1 MRKTTPA
8 HSHQGETVARKTKAQ
23 PKKKHVENPNVIG
36 LHSEVLE
43 QPITQTLEV
52 NYMPYAMSTNVSRA
66 FPEIDGFKPS
76 HRKLLYTMYKMGLLN
91 GARQKSANIVG
102 QTMKLNPHG
111 DSAIYETMVRL
122 ATGNEALLTPF
133 VESKGNF
140 GKYYSGDLSYAASR
154 YTEAKLSPI
163 CAEIFKNIDKDPV
176 DFMDSYDGA
185 MKEPRLLPTTFPNIL
200 VSANKGIGVAMASD
214 ICGFNLNEVCEATM
228 HFLKDPDC
236 DLQKYMPAPDFS
248 TGGEII
254 YRREEMDRIYNT
266 GLGSFQIRS
275 RWRYL
280 PDERIIEV
288 YEIPYTTKTDI
299 IIERIV
305 KLAKEGKVREIA
317 DIRDETDLS
326 GLRIAIDLKRGV
338 DPELLM
344 AKLFRSTTLQDSFS
358 CNFNVLVDG
367 YPRVMGVRQILQEWV
382 AWRVDST
389 RRRMNFDLGKKSD
402 RLHLLHGLEAIL
414 LDIDKAIAIIRNT
427 KLEAEVVPNLMKGFG
442 IDEVQA
448 EFVAELKLRNINE
461 EYILNRTKDIAKLEG
476 DIAEL
481 KEVLASEQK
490 IKQVISD
497 ELAAVNK
504 KHVTP
509 RKTGL
514 VEPGDIV
521 EVSLEPEVEEYPV
534 TMMLSRDGYL
544 KKMTERVLRKATTLK
559 YKDGDEP
566 FIEFPSSNTHE
577 LLVFT
582 DQRQVYKCKVA
593 QFEDTKSAQLGSYL
607 PTDLGMD
614 PDESVI
620 WVIDPE
626 DYKADVLF
634 VFENGRVARV
644 ALAGYVTKT
653 NRKRLKNAIYGGS
666 KLLFACVLKEDRDLA
681 LVSSD
686 QRLINFNTSLLKTKT
701 TNSTQGVQAFTAKNG
716 RIVTMVGTAEE
727 FLGGTASVEKFRA
740 ASLPSSGS
748 PMKETDMKS
757 LFDLEE

>member
-1 MRKTTPA
+1 MAKRKP
-8 HSHQGETVARKTKAQ
+8 KTES
-23 PKKKHVENPNVIG
+23 KKKQVNNPNVIG
-36 LHSEVLE
+36 LHSEVTQ
-43 QPITQTLEV
+43 QPITQTLES

-76 HRKLLYTMYKMGLLN
+76 HRKLLFTMYKMGLLK
-91 GARQKSANIVG
+91 GDRQKSANIVG

-122 ATGNEALLTPF
+122 ATGNEALLAPF

-154 YTEAKLSPI
+154 YTEAKLAPI
-163 CAEIFKNIDKDPV
+163 CAEIFKDIDKDPV
-176 DFMDSYDGA
+176 DFVDSYDGA

-200 VSANKGIGVAMASD
+200 VSSNKGIGVAMASD
-214 ICGFNLNEVCEATM
+214 ICGFNLNEVCTATI
-228 HFLKDPDC
+228 HFLENPEC
-236 DLQKYMPAPDFS
+236 DLLEYMPMPDFS

-254 YRREEMDRIYNT
+254 YRREEMERIFET

-280 PDERIIEV
+280 PKERIIEV
-288 YEIPYTTKTDI
+288 YEIPYTTKTDV
-299 IIERIV
+299 IIERII
-305 KLAKEGKVREIA
+305 KLSKEGKVREIT

-326 GLRIAIDLKRGV
+326 GLRVAIDLKRGV
-338 DPELLM
+338 DPEQLM

-367 YPRVMGVRQILQEWV
+367 YPRVMGVRQILHEWV
-382 AWRVDST
+382 AWRIEST
-389 RRRMNFDLGKKSD
+389 RRRMNFDLNKKTE
-402 RLHLLHGLEAIL
+402 RLHLLYGLEAIL

-427 KLEAEVVPNLMKGFG
+427 KLESEVVPNLMKGFG

-461 EYILNRTKDIAKLEG
+461 EYILNRTKDTERLEA

-481 KEVLASEQK
+481 NDTLASENK
-490 IKQVISD
+490 IKKVISD

-504 KHVTP
+504 KHVMP
-509 RKTGL
+509 RRTGKIDPSE
-514 VEPGDIV
+514 VV
-521 EVSLEPEVEEYPV
+521 EVSLEPEVEEYSV
-534 TMMLSRDGYL
+534 TMMLSREGYL
-544 KKMTERVLRKATTLK
+544 KKMTDRVLKKASSLK

-582 DQRQVYKCKVA
+582 DRSQVYKCKIA
-593 QFEDTKSAQLGSYL
+593 SFEDTKSAQLGSYL
-607 PTDLGMD
+607 PTDLEMD
-614 PDESVI
+614 PDESVT

-644 ALAGYVTKT
+644 ALAGYATKT

-666 KLLFACVLKEDRDLA
+666 KLLYATVLKEERDLA

-686 QRLINFNTSLLKTKT
+686 YRLMNFNTSLLKTKT
-701 TNSTQGVQAFTAKNG
+701 TTSTQGIQAFTVKG
-716 RIVTMVGTAEE
+716 SRTVTAVGKAED
-727 FLGGTASVEKFRA
+727 FLGGKSSIKKFCA
-740 ASLPSSGS
+740 ESLPSSGA

-757 LFDLEE
+757 LFD

>member
-1 MRKTTPA
+1 MD
-8 HSHQGETVARKTKAQ
+8 
-23 PKKKHVENPNVIG
+23 NPNVIG

-163 CAEIFKNIDKDPV
+163 CAEIFKDIDKDPV

-214 ICGFNLNEVCEATM
+214 ICGFNLNEVCEATI

-254 YRREEMDRIYNT
+254 YRREEMDRVYNT

-389 RRRMNFDLGKKSD
+389 RRRMNYDLGKKSD

-497 ELAAVNK
+497 ELVAVNK

-582 DQRQVYKCKVA
+582 DHRQVYKCKVA

-614 PDESVI
+614 PDESVT

-666 KLLFACVLKEDRDLA
+666 KLLFATVLKEDRDLA

-686 QRLINFNTSLLKTKT
+686 QRLINFSTSLLKTKT
-701 TNSTQGVQAFTAKNG
+701 TNSTQGIQAFTAKNG

-757 LFDLEE
+757 LFDLE

>member
-1 MRKTTPA
+1 M
-8 HSHQGETVARKTKAQ
+8 
-23 PKKKHVENPNVIG
+23 IG

-163 CAEIFKNIDKDPV
+163 CAEIFKDIDKDPV

-228 HFLKDPDC
+228 HFLEDPDC

-448 EFVAELKLRNINE
+448 EFVAELKLRNINK

-476 DIAEL
+476 DISEL

-582 DQRQVYKCKVA
+582 DQRQAYKCKVA

-666 KLLFACVLKEDRDLA
+666 KLLFATVLKEDRDLA

-701 TNSTQGVQAFTAKNG
+701 TNSTQGVLAFTAKNG

>member
-1 MRKTTPA
+1 M
-8 HSHQGETVARKTKAQ
+8 
-23 PKKKHVENPNVIG
+23 IG

-163 CAEIFKNIDKDPV
+163 CAEIFKDIDKDPV

-228 HFLKDPDC
+228 RFLEDPDC

-504 KHVTP
+504 KHVAP

-666 KLLFACVLKEDRDLA
+666 KLLFATVLKEDRDLA

-701 TNSTQGVQAFTAKNG
+701 TNSTQGVLAFTAKNG

-727 FLGGTASVEKFRA
+727 FLGGTASVEKVRA

-757 LFDLEE
+757 LFDLE

>member
-1 MRKTTPA
+1 MD
-8 HSHQGETVARKTKAQ
+8 
-23 PKKKHVENPNVIG
+23 NPNVIG

-163 CAEIFKNIDKDPV
+163 CAEIFKDIDKDPV

-504 KHVTP
+504 KHVAP

-666 KLLFACVLKEDRDLA
+666 KLLFATVLKEDRDLA

-701 TNSTQGVQAFTAKNG
+701 TNSTQGVLAFTAKNG

-757 LFDLEE
+757 LFDLE

>member
-1 MRKTTPA
+1 MAKKTRKEA
-8 HSHQGETVARKTKAQ
+8 
-23 PKKKHVENPNVIG
+23 KKKQVDSSNVIG
-36 LHSEVLE
+36 LHSEVTE
-43 QPITQTLEV
+43 QPITLTLES

-122 ATGNEALLTPF
+122 ATGNEALLMPF

-163 CAEIFKNIDKDPV
+163 CAEIFKDIDKDPV

-214 ICGFNLNEVCEATM
+214 ICGFNLNEVCTATM
-228 HFLKDPDC
+228 HYLDDPNC
-236 DLQKYMPAPDFS
+236 DLLEHMPAPDFS

-254 YRREEMDRIYNT
+254 YRREEMERIVNT
-266 GLGSFQIRS
+266 GTGSFQIRS

-280 PDERIIEV
+280 PEERIIEV

-305 KLAKEGKVREIA
+305 KLSKEGKVKEIS

-326 GLRIAIDLKRGV
+326 GLRIAIDIKRGT
-338 DPELLM
+338 DPEQLM
-344 AKLFRSTTLQDSFS
+344 AKLFKTATLQDSFA

-367 YPRVMGVRQILQEWV
+367 YPRVMGVRQILGEWV
-382 AWRVDST
+382 AWRVEST
-389 RRRMNFDLGKKSD
+389 RRRINYDLAKKTD

-427 KLEAEVVPNLMKGFG
+427 KLEVDVVPNLMKGFE
-442 IDEVQA
+442 IDQVQA
-448 EFVAELKLRNINE
+448 EFVAEIKLRNINE
-461 EYILNRTKDIAKLEG
+461 EYILNRTKDIAKLEA
-476 DIAEL
+476 DIKEL
-481 KEVLASEQK
+481 TGILASETK
-490 IKQVISD
+490 IKKVIRE
-497 ELAAVNK
+497 ELANVNK
-504 KHVTP
+504 KYVCP
-509 RKTGL
+509 RRTGL
-514 VEPGDIV
+514 VSPEDVV
-521 EVSLEPEVEEYPV
+521 EVDLEPQVEEYPV
-534 TMMLSRDGYL
+534 TMMLSREGYL
-544 KKMTERVLRKATTLK
+544 KKMTDRVLRKAAALK

-566 FIEFPSSNTHE
+566 FIEFASFNTHD

-582 DQRQVYKCKVA
+582 DQCQVYKCKVA
-593 QFEDTKSAQLGSYL
+593 QFEDTKSAQLGSFL
-607 PTDLGMD
+607 ATDLEMAAG
-614 PDESVI
+614 ENVI
-620 WVIDPE
+620 WVIDPQ

-634 VFENGRVARV
+634 AFEDGRVARV
-644 ALAGYVTKT
+644 ALSGYATKT
-653 NRKRLKNAIYGGS
+653 NRKKLKNAIYGGS
-666 KLLFACVLKEDRDLA
+666 KLLYATVLKEDRDIA
-681 LVSSD
+681 LVSND
-686 QRLINFNTSLLKTKT
+686 NRLINFNTSLLKTKT
-701 TNSTQGVQAFTAKNG
+701 TNNTQGVRALTIKGSRAVANVGQA
-716 RIVTMVGTAEE
+716 ED
-727 FLGGTASVEKFRA
+727 FLGGTASAEDFRVT
-740 ASLPSSGS
+740 SLPSAGI
-748 PMKETDMKS
+748 PLKETDMLS
-757 LFDLEE
+757 LFDLED

>member
-1 MRKTTPA
+1 M
-8 HSHQGETVARKTKAQ
+8 ARKTKAQ
-23 PKKKHVENPNVIG
+23 PKKKHVDNPNVIG

-163 CAEIFKNIDKDPV
+163 CAEIFKDIDKDPV

-228 HFLKDPDC
+228 HFLEDPDC

-299 IIERIV
+299 IIDRIV

-382 AWRVDST
+382 AWRVGST

-566 FIEFPSSNTHE
+566 FIEFPSSNIHE

-614 PDESVI
+614 PDESVT

-626 DYKADVLF
+626 DYKADALF

-666 KLLFACVLKEDRDLA
+666 KLLFASVLKEDRDLA

-757 LFDLEE
+757 LFDLE

>member
-1 MRKTTPA
+1 MAKRKP
-8 HSHQGETVARKTKAQ
+8 KTES
-23 PKKKHVENPNVIG
+23 KKKQVNNPNVIG
-36 LHSEVLE
+36 LHSEVTQ
-43 QPITQTLEV
+43 QPITQTLES

-76 HRKLLYTMYKMGLLN
+76 HRKLLFTMYKMGLLK
-91 GARQKSANIVG
+91 GDRQKSANIVG

-122 ATGNEALLTPF
+122 ATGNEALLAPF

-154 YTEAKLSPI
+154 YTEAKLAPI
-163 CAEIFKNIDKDPV
+163 CAEIFKDIDKDPV
-176 DFMDSYDGA
+176 DFVDSYDGA

-200 VSANKGIGVAMASD
+200 VSSNKGIGVAMASD
-214 ICGFNLNEVCEATM
+214 ICGFNLNEVCTATI
-228 HFLKDPDC
+228 HFLEDPEC
-236 DLQKYMPAPDFS
+236 DLLEYMPMPDFS

-254 YRREEMDRIYNT
+254 YRREEMERIFET

-280 PDERIIEV
+280 PKERIIEV
-288 YEIPYTTKTDI
+288 YEIPYTTKTDV
-299 IIERIV
+299 IIERII
-305 KLAKEGKVREIA
+305 KLSKEGKVREIT

-338 DPELLM
+338 DPEQLM

-367 YPRVMGVRQILQEWV
+367 YPRVMGVRQILHEWV
-382 AWRVDST
+382 AWRIEST
-389 RRRMNFDLGKKSD
+389 RRRMNFDLNKKTE

-427 KLEAEVVPNLMKGFG
+427 KLESEVVPNLMKGFG

-461 EYILNRTKDIAKLEG
+461 EYILNRTKDIERLEA

-481 KEVLASEQK
+481 NDTLASESK
-490 IKQVISD
+490 IKKVISD

-504 KHVTP
+504 KHVMP
-509 RKTGL
+509 RRTGKIDPSE
-514 VEPGDIV
+514 VV

-534 TMMLSRDGYL
+534 TMMLSREGYL
-544 KKMTERVLRKATTLK
+544 KKMTDRVLKKASSLK
-559 YKDGDEP
+559 YKDGDGP

-582 DQRQVYKCKVA
+582 DRSQVYKCKIA
-593 QFEDTKSAQLGSYL
+593 SFEDTKSAQLGSYL
-607 PTDLGMD
+607 PTDLEMD
-614 PDESVI
+614 PDESVT

-644 ALAGYVTKT
+644 ALAGYATKT

-666 KLLFACVLKEDRDLA
+666 KLLYAAVLKEECDLA

-686 QRLINFNTSLLKTKT
+686 YRLMNFNTSLLKTKT
-701 TNSTQGVQAFTAKNG
+701 TTSTQGVQAFTVKG
-716 RIVTMVGTAEE
+716 SRTVTAVGKAED
-727 FLGGTASVEKFRA
+727 FLGGKSSIKKFCA
-740 ASLPSSGS
+740 ESLPSSGA

-757 LFDLEE
+757 LFD

>member
-1 MRKTTPA
+1 MAKRKP
-8 HSHQGETVARKTKAQ
+8 KTES
-23 PKKKHVENPNVIG
+23 KKKQVNNPNVIG
-36 LHSEVLE
+36 LHSEVTQ
-43 QPITQTLEV
+43 QPITQTLES
-52 NYMPYAMSTNVSRA
+52 NYMPYVMSTNVSRA

-76 HRKLLYTMYKMGLLN
+76 HRKLLFTMYKMGLLK
-91 GARQKSANIVG
+91 GDRQKSANIVG

-122 ATGNEALLTPF
+122 ATGNEALLAPF

-154 YTEAKLSPI
+154 YTEAKLAPI
-163 CAEIFKNIDKDPV
+163 CAEIFKDIDKDPV
-176 DFMDSYDGA
+176 DFVDSYDGA

-200 VSANKGIGVAMASD
+200 VSSNKGIGVAMASD
-214 ICGFNLNEVCEATM
+214 ICGFNLNEVCTATI
-228 HFLKDPDC
+228 HFLEDPEC
-236 DLQKYMPAPDFS
+236 DLLEYMPMPDFS

-254 YRREEMDRIYNT
+254 YRREEMERIFET

-280 PDERIIEV
+280 PKERIIEV
-288 YEIPYTTKTDI
+288 YEIPYTTKTDV
-299 IIERIV
+299 IIERII
-305 KLAKEGKVREIA
+305 KLSKEGKVREIT

-338 DPELLM
+338 DPEQLM

-367 YPRVMGVRQILQEWV
+367 YPRVMGVRQILHEWV
-382 AWRVDST
+382 AWRIEST
-389 RRRMNFDLGKKSD
+389 RRRMNFDLNKKTE

-427 KLEAEVVPNLMKGFG
+427 KLESEVVPNLMKGFG

-461 EYILNRTKDIAKLEG
+461 EYILNRTKDIERLEA

-481 KEVLASEQK
+481 NDTLASESK
-490 IKQVISD
+490 IKKVISD

-504 KHVTP
+504 KHVMP
-509 RKTGL
+509 RRTGKIDPSE
-514 VEPGDIV
+514 VV

-534 TMMLSRDGYL
+534 TMMLSREGYL
-544 KKMTERVLRKATTLK
+544 KKMTDRVLKKASSLK
-559 YKDGDEP
+559 YKDGDGP

-582 DQRQVYKCKVA
+582 DRSQVYKCKIA
-593 QFEDTKSAQLGSYL
+593 SFEDTKSAQLGSYL
-607 PTDLGMD
+607 PTDLEMD
-614 PDESVI
+614 PDESVT

-644 ALAGYVTKT
+644 ALAGYATKT

-666 KLLFACVLKEDRDLA
+666 KLLYAAVLKEECDLA

-686 QRLINFNTSLLKTKT
+686 YRLMNFNTSLLKTKT
-701 TNSTQGVQAFTAKNG
+701 TTSTQGVQAFTVKG
-716 RIVTMVGTAEE
+716 SRTVTAVGKAED
-727 FLGGTASVEKFRA
+727 FLGGKSSIKKFCA
-740 ASLPSSGS
+740 ESLPSSGV

-757 LFDLEE
+757 LFD

>member
-1 MRKTTPA
+1 M
-8 HSHQGETVARKTKAQ
+8 
-23 PKKKHVENPNVIG
+23 IG

-163 CAEIFKNIDKDPV
+163 CAEIFKDIDKDPV

-504 KHVTP
+504 KHVAP

-614 PDESVI
+614 SDESVI

-666 KLLFACVLKEDRDLA
+666 KLLFATVLKEDRDLA

-701 TNSTQGVQAFTAKNG
+701 TNSTQGVLAFTAKNG

-757 LFDLEE
+757 LFDLE

>member
-1 MRKTTPA
+1 MAKRKP
-8 HSHQGETVARKTKAQ
+8 KTES
-23 PKKKHVENPNVIG
+23 KKKQVNNPNVIG
-36 LHSEVLE
+36 LHSEVTQ
-43 QPITQTLEV
+43 QPITQTLES

-76 HRKLLYTMYKMGLLN
+76 HRKLLFTMYKMGLLK
-91 GARQKSANIVG
+91 GDRQKSANIVG

-122 ATGNEALLTPF
+122 ATGNEALLAPF

-154 YTEAKLSPI
+154 YTEAKLAPI
-163 CAEIFKNIDKDPV
+163 CAEIFKDIDKDPV
-176 DFMDSYDGA
+176 DFVDSYDGA

-200 VSANKGIGVAMASD
+200 VSSNKGIGVAMASD
-214 ICGFNLNEVCEATM
+214 ICGFNLNEVCTATI
-228 HFLKDPDC
+228 HFLEDPEC
-236 DLQKYMPAPDFS
+236 DLLEYMPMPDFS

-254 YRREEMDRIYNT
+254 YRREEMERIFET

-280 PDERIIEV
+280 PKERIIEV
-288 YEIPYTTKTDI
+288 YEIPYTTKTDV
-299 IIERIV
+299 IIERII
-305 KLAKEGKVREIA
+305 KLSKEGKVREIT

-338 DPELLM
+338 DPEQLM

-367 YPRVMGVRQILQEWV
+367 YPRVMGVRQILHEWV
-382 AWRVDST
+382 AWRIEST
-389 RRRMNFDLGKKSD
+389 RRRMNFDLNKKTE

-427 KLEAEVVPNLMKGFG
+427 KLESEVVPNLMKGFG

-461 EYILNRTKDIAKLEG
+461 EYILNRTKDIERLEA

-481 KEVLASEQK
+481 NDTLASESK
-490 IKQVISD
+490 IKKVISD

-504 KHVTP
+504 KHVMP
-509 RKTGL
+509 RRTGKIDPSE
-514 VEPGDIV
+514 VV

-534 TMMLSRDGYL
+534 TMMLSREGYL
-544 KKMTERVLRKATTLK
+544 KKMTDRVLKKASSLK
-559 YKDGDEP
+559 YKDGDGP

-582 DQRQVYKCKVA
+582 DRSQVYKCKIA
-593 QFEDTKSAQLGSYL
+593 SFEDTKSAQLGSYL
-607 PTDLGMD
+607 PTDLEMD
-614 PDESVI
+614 PDESVT

-644 ALAGYVTKT
+644 ALAGYATKT

-666 KLLFACVLKEDRDLA
+666 KLLYAAVLKEECDLA

-686 QRLINFNTSLLKTKT
+686 YRLMNFNTSLLKTKT
-701 TNSTQGVQAFTAKNG
+701 TTSTQGVQAFTVKG
-716 RIVTMVGTAEE
+716 SRTVTAVGKAED
-727 FLGGTASVEKFRA
+727 FLGGKSSIKKFCA
-740 ASLPSSGS
+740 ESFPSSGA

-757 LFDLEE
+757 LFD

>member
-1 MRKTTPA
+1 MAKRKP
-8 HSHQGETVARKTKAQ
+8 KTES
-23 PKKKHVENPNVIG
+23 KKKQVNNPNVIG
-36 LHSEVLE
+36 LHSEVTQ
-43 QPITQTLEV
+43 QPITQTLES

-76 HRKLLYTMYKMGLLN
+76 HRKLLFTMYKMGLLK
-91 GARQKSANIVG
+91 GDRQKSANIVG

-122 ATGNEALLTPF
+122 ATGNEALLAPF

-154 YTEAKLSPI
+154 YTEAKLAPI
-163 CAEIFKNIDKDPV
+163 CAEIFKDIDKDPV
-176 DFMDSYDGA
+176 DFVDSYDGA

-200 VSANKGIGVAMASD
+200 VSSNKGIGVAMASD
-214 ICGFNLNEVCEATM
+214 ICGFNLNEVCTATI
-228 HFLKDPDC
+228 HFLEDPEC
-236 DLQKYMPAPDFS
+236 DLLEYMPMPDFS

-254 YRREEMDRIYNT
+254 YRREEMERIFET

-280 PDERIIEV
+280 PKERIIEV
-288 YEIPYTTKTDI
+288 YEIPYTTKTDV
-299 IIERIV
+299 IIERII
-305 KLAKEGKVREIA
+305 KLSKESKVREIT

-338 DPELLM
+338 DPEQLM

-367 YPRVMGVRQILQEWV
+367 YPRVMGVRQILHEWV
-382 AWRVDST
+382 AWRIEST
-389 RRRMNFDLGKKSD
+389 RRRMNFDLNKKTE

-427 KLEAEVVPNLMKGFG
+427 KLESEVVPNLMKGFG

-461 EYILNRTKDIAKLEG
+461 EYILNRTKDIERLEA

-481 KEVLASEQK
+481 NDTLASESK
-490 IKQVISD
+490 IKKVISD

-504 KHVTP
+504 KHVMP
-509 RKTGL
+509 RRTGKIDPSE
-514 VEPGDIV
+514 VV

-534 TMMLSRDGYL
+534 TMMLSREGYL
-544 KKMTERVLRKATTLK
+544 KKMTDRVLKKASSLK
-559 YKDGDEP
+559 YKDGDGP

-582 DQRQVYKCKVA
+582 DRSQVYKCKIA
-593 QFEDTKSAQLGSYL
+593 SFEDTKSAQLGSYL
-607 PTDLGMD
+607 PTDLEMD
-614 PDESVI
+614 PDESVT

-644 ALAGYVTKT
+644 ALAGYATKT

-666 KLLFACVLKEDRDLA
+666 KLLYAAVLKEECDLA

-686 QRLINFNTSLLKTKT
+686 YRLMNFNTSLLKTKT
-701 TNSTQGVQAFTAKNG
+701 TTSTQGVQAFTVKG
-716 RIVTMVGTAEE
+716 SRTVTAVGKAED
-727 FLGGTASVEKFRA
+727 FLGGKSSIKKFCA
-740 ASLPSSGS
+740 ESLPSSGA

-757 LFDLEE
+757 LFD

>member
-1 MRKTTPA
+1 MAKRKP
-8 HSHQGETVARKTKAQ
+8 KTES
-23 PKKKHVENPNVIG
+23 KKKQVNNPNVIG
-36 LHSEVLE
+36 LHSEVTQ
-43 QPITQTLEV
+43 QPITQTLES

-76 HRKLLYTMYKMGLLN
+76 HRKLLFTMYKMGLLK
-91 GARQKSANIVG
+91 GDRQKSANIVG

-122 ATGNEALLTPF
+122 ATGNEALLAPF

-154 YTEAKLSPI
+154 YTEAKLAPI
-163 CAEIFKNIDKDPV
+163 CAEIFKDIDKDPV
-176 DFMDSYDGA
+176 DFVDSYDGA

-200 VSANKGIGVAMASD
+200 VSSNKGIGVAMASD
-214 ICGFNLNEVCEATM
+214 ICGFNLNEVCTATI
-228 HFLKDPDC
+228 HFLEDPEC
-236 DLQKYMPAPDFS
+236 DLLEYMPMPDFS

-254 YRREEMDRIYNT
+254 YRREEMERIFET

-280 PDERIIEV
+280 PKERIIEV
-288 YEIPYTTKTDI
+288 YEIPYTTKTDV
-299 IIERIV
+299 IIERII
-305 KLAKEGKVREIA
+305 KLSKEGKVREIT

-338 DPELLM
+338 DPEQLM

-367 YPRVMGVRQILQEWV
+367 YPRVMGVRQILHEWV
-382 AWRVDST
+382 AWRIEST
-389 RRRMNFDLGKKSD
+389 RRRMNFDLNKKTE

-427 KLEAEVVPNLMKGFG
+427 KLESEVVPNLMKGFG

-461 EYILNRTKDIAKLEG
+461 EYILNRTKDIERLEA

-481 KEVLASEQK
+481 NDTLASESK
-490 IKQVISD
+490 IKKVISD

-504 KHVTP
+504 KHVMP
-509 RKTGL
+509 RRTGKIDPSE
-514 VEPGDIV
+514 VV

-534 TMMLSRDGYL
+534 TMMLSREGYL
-544 KKMTERVLRKATTLK
+544 KKMTDRVLKKASSLK
-559 YKDGDEP
+559 YKDGDGP

-582 DQRQVYKCKVA
+582 DRSQVYKCKIA
-593 QFEDTKSAQLGSYL
+593 SFEDTKSAQLGSYL
-607 PTDLGMD
+607 SADLEMD
-614 PDESVI
+614 PDESVT

-644 ALAGYVTKT
+644 ALAGYATKT

-666 KLLFACVLKEDRDLA
+666 KLLYAAVLKEERDLA

-686 QRLINFNTSLLKTKT
+686 YRLMNFNTSLLKTKT
-701 TNSTQGVQAFTAKNG
+701 TTSTQGVQAFTVKG
-716 RIVTMVGTAEE
+716 SRTVTAVGKAED
-727 FLGGTASVEKFRA
+727 FLGGKSSIKKFCA
-740 ASLPSSGS
+740 ESLPSSGA

-757 LFDLEE
+757 LFD

>member
-1 MRKTTPA
+1 MATK
-8 HSHQGETVARKTKAQ
+8 KTKKAT
-23 PKKKHVENPNVIG
+23 KKKHVDNPNVIG
-36 LHSEVLE
+36 LHSEVME
-43 QPITQTLEV
+43 QPITQTLES

-111 DSAIYETMVRL
+111 DAAIYETMVRL
-122 ATGNEALLTPF
+122 ATGNEALLAPF

-163 CAEIFKNIDKDPV
+163 CAEIFKDIDKDPV

-214 ICGFNLNEVCEATM
+214 ICGFNLNEVCTATM
-228 HFLKDPDC
+228 HFLDDPDC
-236 DLQKYMPAPDFS
+236 DLLEYLPAPDFS

-254 YRREEMDRIYNT
+254 YRREEMEKIYET
-266 GLGSFQIRS
+266 GLGGFQIRS

-288 YEIPYTTKTDI
+288 YEIPYTTKTDVI
-299 IIERIV
+299 IDRIV
-305 KLAKEGKVREIA
+305 KLSKEGKVREIA

-338 DPELLM
+338 DPEQLM
-344 AKLFRSTTLQDSFS
+344 AKLFRSTTLQDTFS

-367 YPRVMGVRQILQEWV
+367 YPRVMGVRQILEEWV
-382 AWRVDST
+382 SWRVEST
-389 RRRMNFDLGKKSD
+389 RRRTEFDLQKKTD

-427 KLEAEVVPNLMKGFG
+427 KLEVEVVPNLMKGFG
-442 IDEVQA
+442 IDQVQA
-448 EFVAELKLRNINE
+448 EFVAEIKLRNINE
-461 EYILNRTKDIAKLEG
+461 EYILNRTKDIAKLTD

-481 KEVLASEQK
+481 NAILASEKK
-490 IKQVISD
+490 IKKVIRD

-504 KHVTP
+504 KYVMP
-509 RKTGL
+509 RRTGM
-514 VEPGDIV
+514 VSPADVV
-521 EVSLEPEVEEYPV
+521 EVNLEPEVEEYPV
-534 TMMLSRDGYL
+534 TIMLSRQGYL
-544 KKMTERVLRKATTLK
+544 KKMTDRVLRKAATLK

-582 DQRQVYKCKVA
+582 DQCQVYKCKVA
-593 QFEDTKSAQLGSYL
+593 SFEDTKSAQLGSFL
-607 PTDLGMD
+607 ATDLEMG
-614 PDESVI
+614 PDENVT
-620 WVIDPE
+620 WVIDPG

-644 ALAGYVTKT
+644 ALSGYATKT
-653 NRKRLKNAIYGGS
+653 NRKKLKNAIYGGS
-666 KLLFACVLKEDRDLA
+666 KLLFATVLDQDRDIA

-686 QRLINFNTSLLKTKT
+686 YRLVNFNTSLLKTKT
-701 TNSTQGVQAFTAKNG
+701 TNSTQGVLAFTAKG
-716 RIVTMVGTAEE
+716 SRVVTSVGCVED
-727 FLGGTASVEKFRA
+727 FIGGEASPDKFRA
-740 ASLPSSGS
+740 TSLPSSGA
-748 PMKETDMKS
+748 PLKENDMKT
-757 LFDLEE
+757 LFDLED